1 MKKKDTDALV
11 AGLRK
16 ISEGF
21 AQVADAIAG
30 TDVEAEKSAPP
41 KTEPKANAAPE
52 QPKAEKAIEEI
63 PFQKVRGTLSG
74 KAAQGHGPEV
84 KALLHKYSLNCLTE
98 LEGHPELFAAIMK
111 EAEVIGNA

>member
-21 AQVADAIAG
+21 ALIADAISR
-30 TDVEAEKSAPP
+30 TDATPEKSTPP
-41 KTEPKANAAPE
+41 KTDTKAKVTPQKPKEEPTV
-52 QPKAEKAIEEI
+52 EEI

-84 KALLHKYSLNCLTE
+84 KALLHRYNVSCLTE
-98 LEGHPELFAAIMK
+98 LEGHPELFSTIMK
-111 EAEVIGNA
+111 EAEVIGDA

>member
-1 MKKKDTDALV
+1 MKKNDTDALV

-21 AQVADAIAG
+21 ALVADAIAD
-30 TDVEAEKSAPP
+30 TEVAKEKSAPP
-41 KTEPKANAAPE
+41 KTEPKAKAAPT
-52 QPKAEKAIEEI
+52 QPKAEKPAEEI

-84 KALLHKYSLNCLTE
+84 KALLHKYNVSCLTE
-98 LEGHPELFAAIMK
+98 LEGHPELFSAIMK
-111 EAEVIGNA
+111 DAEVIGNA